1 MAIIVRKTR
10 AAEAAAQTMTLS
22 SVMSFTRTFNPTDS
36 IKPLIEIKIGVD
48 GHATHKDGTPLG
60 TLDLGVQGEHHVK
73 WIKIDLTELRW
84 GSNSNPNYTYK
95 LIFESTTEPA
105 IHFEYP
111 FECDQTG
118 GIFKIP
124 STITKYAHIYR
135 IALVIVEN
143 IEPANEGNL
152 PTHTEVFSSYA

>member
-1 MAIIVRKTR
+1 MAIIIRKNK
-10 AAEAAAQTMTLS
+10 AIEAVAQPMTLS
-22 SVMSFTRTFNPTDS
+22 RVMSFTRIFNPTDS
-36 IKPLIEIKIGVD
+36 IKPLIEIKIGID

-84 GSNSNPNYTYK
+84 GTNANPNYIYK

-124 STITKYAHIYR
+124 STITKYAH
-135 IALVIVEN
+135 V
-143 IEPANEGNL
+143 
-152 PTHTEVFSSYA
+152 